1 LVTDRRLFG
10 SRAKGETMVGVEAK
24 VKEVLLEILDIKE
37 DDIVPTARLSDDL
50 KAASID
56 IVDILTALE
65 NAFDVDVDETQAMKL
80 QTVQDAIDVFKAAI
94 AAKDKAS

>member
-1 LVTDRRLFG
+1 
-10 SRAKGETMVGVEAK
+10 MVGVEAK

-37 DDIVPTARLSDDL
+37 DEIVPTARLIDDL

-56 IVDILTALE
+56 IVDILAALE
-65 NAFDVDVDETQAMKL
+65 NAFDVEVDEAQAMKL

-94 AAKDKAS
+94 AAKEEAP

>member
-1 LVTDRRLFG
+1 
-10 SRAKGETMVGVEAK
+10 MVGVEAK

-37 DDIVPTARLSDDL
+37 DEIVPTARLIDDL

-56 IVDILTALE
+56 IVDILAALE
-65 NAFDVDVDETQAMKL
+65 NAFDVEVDEAEVMKL

-94 AAKDKAS
+94 AVKDEAP